1 MPPLPLLD
9 TRSPRFPP
17 VSQALADPEGLL
29 AAGGN
34 LEPDTLVRAY
44 YSGIFPWF
52 SEGQP
57 ILWWSPDPRC
67 VIEPDAF
74 HVSRS
79 LARTLRR
86 HPWRFTVNQAFA
98 GVIQRC
104 ATSRAAA
111 RPAAADT
118 WITPEMIQAYTQLH
132 HAGAAHSIEV
142 WLNGELAGGLYGVRI
157 GALFCGESMFSLVTD
172 ASKLA
177 LHHLCR
183 LAGSAGIRLIDCQL
197 PTPHLL
203 SLGAQILPR
212 SEFLR
217 ALKAYR
223 DAPSAPL
230 A

>member
-1 MPPLPLLD
+1 MLSLPLLD
-9 TRSPRFPP
+9 NRNPRFPP

-67 VIEPDAF
+67 VIEPGAL

-86 HPWRFTVNQAFA
+86 HPWRFTVNQAFDE
-98 GVIQRC
+98 VIQHC
-104 ATSRAAA
+104 ATSRAAT
-111 RPAAADT
+111 DGT
-118 WITPEMIQAYTQLH
+118 WITPEMIQAYTRLH
-132 HAGAAHSIEV
+132 HTGAAHSVEV
-142 WLNGELAGGLYGVRI
+142 WLNGKLAGGLYGVRI
-157 GALFCGESMFSLVTD
+157 GGLFCGESMFSLVTD
-172 ASKLA
+172 ASKLT

-183 LAGSAGIRLIDCQL
+183 LSDNAGIRLIDCQL

-203 SLGAQILPR
+203 SLGAQTLTR
-212 SEFLR
+212 TDFLLK
-217 ALKAYR
+217 LKAYR